1 MKIIRYV
8 LAAALLAAAL
18 PLTAAVRK
26 GADHLKSQ
34 IKPEG
39 GQVIPDLRSAGPVW
53 KSVTPLRST
62 TKHWGSLQRGIRAD
76 ETVQALAAAHG
87 LKVRELQF
95 AENGTLSF
103 ISGELGG
110 AAQLNSAGAAPMTL
124 QATVQSAQA
133 LRDLQLA
140 QRWLETFAPALKL
153 DQPAA
158 ELALS
163 RYESDGLGM
172 RHLRLQQLYK
182 GLPVW
187 ANELYVHLDGGD
199 QVYAVNGRYAPTP
212 VAIDP
217 AASGI
222 SGEQAIASSR
232 SHLAAAGLLRE
243 IPTGMNRL
251 LRFSAPTSTQA
262 IWIDKENRPHLVWQV
277 DIYANIR
284 DWFTLMVDAASGA
297 VLHKYSNTM
306 SEGEVDA
313 SGTDLSGATRTFRAY
328 EQNGTYYMLS
338 DLNELSGG
346 ASNLP
351 DNPTGGLWAID
362 LQNTDPSE
370 TSQFYHVTSSS
381 RTSWSDK
388 SAVSALYNL
397 NQVYNYY
404 QTTHNRRAI
413 DGKASTIVTVVNVTE
428 DGQPMDNAYWNGSA
442 IFWGNGNEYFS
453 PLAEALDV
461 AAHEL
466 THGVT
471 EYSANLIYQDQP
483 GALNES
489 FSDVFGAMVDRD
501 DWLMGEDI
509 MLPGKGSALRDMA
522 NPGNPNVLSPLPGTM
537 DEYVYTSDDNGG
549 VHTNSGIPN
558 KAAYL
563 IATSIGREKTEK
575 IYYRALTTYLTRQ
588 SQFIDARTGLEQS
601 ATDLYGSGAELA
613 AVQSAFDAVKVTKSG
628 SGGGTTPRGA
638 GDNEVSATSGGHQW
652 IAFVRDDLQIGLYD
666 VPNKV
671 DYYFPNIY
679 VKSKQYNWTQFSIT
693 ADGQYL
699 YFVNA
704 DGVLARIDISGVPN
718 NYNYETF
725 PQFYIKQAGDLWNSS
740 VSRDGQYV
748 ALSSTYEDD
757 NNLYLIISGQ
767 IYYIPL
773 EIPATQEGISSMTI
787 QYPDVLGW
795 SPNTKYPK
803 LAFDAYNQITLSDG
817 TNRDWW
823 SMGEVDFTGDQLQV
837 YSLLPAQPEGV
848 SVGNVQY
855 SSTDPD
861 RVAYSYIDEANNY
874 WDLVIVNFAGANEN
888 QRIQFPGRDVERPS
902 FSPDDQSLVVD
913 RYSDSKLLVL
923 NIASLSF
930 STLSLSTG
938 ARYPEWFVIG
948 GSYDLDVAVPAAA
961 QPAGFVLE
969 ANYPN
974 PFNAG
979 TMIRYSLPRS
989 GHVRLEIYD
998 LQGRLVHTLADAV
1011 QSAGHHSLIWSGSG
1025 ADGRPLASG
1034 VYFCQMEAEGG
1045 FRASQKM
1052 VMVK

>member
-1 MKIIRYV
+1 MKIIRYI

-18 PLTAAVRK
+18 PLTAAVQK
-26 GADHLKSQ
+26 GTDHLKTQ

-39 GQVIPDLRSAGPVW
+39 GRVIPDLRNAGPIW
-53 KSVTPLRST
+53 KSVTPLRT
-62 TKHWGSLQRGIRAD
+62 TSKQWGTLQRAVRPD
-76 ETVQALAAAHG
+76 ETVMALATEHG
-87 LKVRELQF
+87 LKVHELQF
-95 AENGTLSF
+95 ADNGTLSF

-110 AAQLNSAGAAPMTL
+110 AAQLKSASTAARTL
-124 QATVQSAQA
+124 QSAVQSTQA
-133 LRDLQLA
+133 LRDLRLA
-140 QRWLETFAPALKL
+140 QQWLETFAPALKL
-153 DQPAA
+153 DQPVA

-163 RYESDGLGM
+163 RYETDALGM
-172 RHLRLQQLYK
+172 RHLRLQQFYR

-187 ANELYVHLDGGD
+187 ANELYVHLDAGD

-212 VAIDP
+212 AAINP
-217 AASGI
+217 ASPGI

-232 SHLAAAGLLRE
+232 AHLAAAGVLRE
-243 IPTGMNRL
+243 IPAGMTRL
-251 LRFSAPTSTQA
+251 LRFSAPTSTRA
-262 IWIDKENRPHLVWQV
+262 IWIDKENLPHLVWQV

-284 DWFTLMVDAASGA
+284 DWFTLMVDAASGE

-313 SGTDLSGATRTFRAY
+313 SGVDLSGATRTFRAY

-338 DLNELSGG
+338 DINELAGG
-346 ASNLP
+346 AANLP
-351 DNPTGGLWAID
+351 ENPTGGMLVLD
-362 LQNTDPSE
+362 LRNTDPSE
-370 TSQFYHVTSSS
+370 TSQYYFVTSSS
-381 RTSWSDK
+381 RTSWNDK
-388 SAVSALYNL
+388 SAISAMYNL
-397 NQVYNYY
+397 NTVYAYY
-404 QTTHNRRAI
+404 KNTFSRRAI
-413 DGKASTIVTVVNVTE
+413 DDKASTIITVVNVTE
-428 DGQPMDNAYWNGSA
+428 DGRTMDNAYWNGA
-442 IFWGNGNEYFS
+442 GIFWGNGAEEFS

-471 EYSANLIYQDQP
+471 EYSANLVYQDQP

-489 FSDVFGAMVDRD
+489 FSDVFGAMIDRD

-522 NPGNPNVLSPLPGTM
+522 NPGNPNVLSQLPGNM

-563 IATSIGREKTEK
+563 IATSIGREKTER

-588 SQFIDARTGLEQS
+588 SQFIDARAGLEQS

-613 AVQSAFDAVKVTKSG
+613 AVQSAFDAVKITKSG
-628 SGGGTTPRGA
+628 SGGTTSRGA
-638 GDNEVSATSGGHQW
+638 GANEVDATTGGHQW

-666 VPNKV
+666 VVNKV
-671 DYYFPNIY
+671 DYYFPYIY
-679 VKSKQYNWTQFSIT
+679 VKSKQYNWTQFSVT
-693 ADGQYL
+693 ADGHYL

-704 DGVLARIDISGVPN
+704 DGVLARIDISGMPN
-718 NYNYETF
+718 SYYYETF

-748 ALSSTYEDD
+748 ALTSTYEDD
-757 NNLYLIISGQ
+757 NNLYVIISGE
-767 IYYIPL
+767 IYYLPLLIPS
-773 EIPATQEGISSMTI
+773 TQEGISRMTI
-787 QYPDVLGW
+787 QYPDVLNW

-803 LAFDAYNQITLSDG
+803 LAFDAYNQYTLSNG
-817 TNRDWW
+817 TTRDWW

-874 WDLVIVNFAGANEN
+874 WDIVVVNFAEANQN
-888 QRIQFPGRDVERPS
+888 QRIQFPARDVERPS
-902 FSPDDQSLVVD
+902 FSPDDQYLVVD

-930 STLSLSTG
+930 STLNLSTG

-948 GSYDLDVAVPAAA
+948 GSYDLDVAAKTAA
-961 QPAGFVLE
+961 QPAGFNLE
-969 ANYPN
+969 AAYPN
-974 PFNAG
+974 PFNTG
-979 TMIRYSLPRS
+979 TTIRYTLPRS
-989 GHVRLEIYD
+989 GRIHLAIYD
-998 LQGRLVHTLADAV
+998 LQGRLVRTLADEV
-1011 QSAGHHSLIWSGSG
+1011 QSAGQHSLNWSGNS
-1025 ADGRPLASG
+1025 ADGQALPSG
-1034 VYFCQMEAEGG
+1034 VYFCRMEAEGG